1 MNGTGFIHLSMDFTR
16 YKLKNVIKR
25 ILLAFLCFWFVNY
38 ISIIVGLVSGHIDLS
53 KIIVLDS
60 VNEIY
65 PPFFTYI
72 LSGSIAFRALIDQ
85 KTLKMLNYKHFCLF
99 VVFIAIEMVMIY
111 AFLVYWINTNIGAI
125 RELEVGFTPWSVN
138 VKIKIVK

>member
-1 MNGTGFIHLSMDFTR
+1 
-16 YKLKNVIKR
+16 
-25 ILLAFLCFWFVNY
+25 VNY

-72 LSGSIAFRALIDQ
+72 LSGSIAFRALIDR

-111 AFLVYWINTNIGAI
+111 AFLVYWINTNIISI
-125 RELEVGFTPWSVN
+125 RELKVGFTPWSVN
-138 VKIKIVK
+138 VKIK